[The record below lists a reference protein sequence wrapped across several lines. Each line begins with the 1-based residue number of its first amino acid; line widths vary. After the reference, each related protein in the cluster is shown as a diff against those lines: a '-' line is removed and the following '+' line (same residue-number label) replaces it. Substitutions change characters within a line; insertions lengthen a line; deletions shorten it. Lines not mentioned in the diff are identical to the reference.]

1 LPHFGLDLV
10 RALHGKVAIAAT
22 MGIAFLAL
30 AASPA
35 LGKFTQGALV
45 SLLVTVA
52 VADIGIVNIGAAFR
66 GLVAGFNQPA
76 ASLSLPTRCRSTRCL
91 ALQRS

>member
-1 LPHFGLDLV
+1 LLHFGLDLM

-35 LGKFTQGALV
+35 LGKFTLGALV
-45 SLLVTVA
+45 SLLVT
-52 VADIGIVNIGAAFR
+52 VADIGIVNIGAAFW
-66 GLVAGFNQPA
+66 GLVAGFNQA
-76 ASLSLPTRCRSTRCL
+76 AAISSLPTRCRSTRCL